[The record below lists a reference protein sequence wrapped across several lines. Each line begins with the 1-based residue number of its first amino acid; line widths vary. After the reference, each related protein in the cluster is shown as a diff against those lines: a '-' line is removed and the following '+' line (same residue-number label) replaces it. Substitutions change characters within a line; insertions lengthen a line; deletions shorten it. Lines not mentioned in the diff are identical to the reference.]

1 MTGLA
6 HSVRERATEQDQ
18 DAADEPHPDDERGQ
32 PEHEAFPAGG
42 GGEKVHYDGI
52 VPEAQPTPDA
62 NYSSGNDYIVEFLG
76 YRFSFGGADFEGRVV
91 AAAVKLG
98 VVETPCL
105 DEDETADLVTLAAQ
119 GIVDDPCSRLGRYL
133 VRNWERLSLVEGE
146 SLVYWLRKLIFRG
159 AWLDHQV
166 KRGALEVAWDENEAE
181 FAYQHPGG
189 GGRPLLELAPV
200 PSWHELQFK
209 P

>member
-1 MTGLA
+1 MTRLA
-6 HSVRERATEQDQ
+6 HGGRERAPEQDG
-18 DAADEPHPDDERGQ
+18 DAPEETDADDRGRKPDDQ
-32 PEHEAFPAGG
+32 VLPAD
-42 GGEKVHYDGI
+42 GGENVHYHGI
-52 VPEAQPTPDA
+52 VPESLPGPDA

-76 YRFSFGGADFEGRVV
+76 YRFSFGAGDFEGRVV

-98 VVETPCL
+98 VVETPEL
-105 DEDETADLVTLAAQ
+105 DEEATDDLVALAAQ
-119 GIVDDPCSRLGRYL
+119 GVIDDPTSRLGRYL
-133 VRNWERLSLVEGE
+133 VRNWERVSLVEGE

-166 KRGALEVAWDENEAE
+166 KRGALEVVWDDTEAE

-200 PSWHELQFK
+200 PSWHELQYK
-209 P
+209 Q

>member
-6 HSVRERATEQDQ
+6 HGHHERASEQDQ
-18 DAADEPHPDDERGQ
+18 DARDEPRADHERRQEHDPTLNIRGGQ
-32 PEHEAFPAGG
+32 
-42 GGEKVHYDGI
+42 KSHYSEI
-52 VPEAQPTPDA
+52 VPDSLPAPDA
-62 NYSSGNDYIVEFLG
+62 NYSSGSDYVVEFLG
-76 YRFSFGGADFEGRVV
+76 YHFSFGGADFEGRVV
-91 AAAVKLG
+91 SAAVKLG
-98 VVETPCL
+98 VVETSGL
-105 DEDETADLVTLAAQ
+105 EEEEIEDLVTLAAQ
-119 GIVDDPCSRLGRYL
+119 GMIAAPASRLGRYL
-133 VRNWERLSLVEGE
+133 VRNWERVSLVDGE

-166 KRGALEVAWDENEAE
+166 KRGALDVVWDEDDAE

-200 PSWHELQFK
+200 PSWHELQFR

>member
-1 MTGLA
+1 MARFA
-6 HSVRERATEQDQ
+6 HRFRERTAEQDQ
-18 DAADEPHPDDERGQ
+18 DAAHEPGPDDERGQ
-32 PEHEAFPAGG
+32 PDHEAFPAGG

-52 VPEAQPTPDA
+52 VPEAPTPDS
-62 NYSSGNDYIVEFLG
+62 NYTSGNDYIVEFLG
-76 YRFSFGGADFEGRVV
+76 YRFSFGGTDFEGRVV

-98 VVETPCL
+98 VVETPAL
-105 DEDETADLVTLAAQ
+105 DEDETADLVALAAQ
-119 GIVDDPCSRLGRYL
+119 GVVDEPCSRLGRYL
-133 VRNWERLSLVEGE
+133 VRNWERVSLVEGE

-166 KRGALEVAWDENEAE
+166 KRGALEVAWDDAEAE

>member
-1 MTGLA
+1 MPRLA
-6 HSVRERATEQDQ
+6 HGRRERPPEQDE
-18 DAADEPHPDDERGQ
+18 DAG
-32 PEHEAFPAGG
+32 HEAGADDQGGHQNHEALPTG
-42 GGEKVHYDGI
+42 GGEDVHYHGI
-52 VPEAQPTPDA
+52 VPESLPSPDA

-76 YRFSFGGADFEGRVV
+76 YRFSFGAADFEGRVV

-98 VVETPCL
+98 VVETSEL
-105 DEDETADLVTLAAQ
+105 DEDETEDLVSLAAQ
-119 GIVDDPCSRLGRYL
+119 GMIEEPASRLGRYL
-133 VRNWERLSLVEGE
+133 VRNWERVSLVDGE

-166 KRGALEVAWDENEAE
+166 KRSALEVVWDEGEAE

-200 PSWHELQFK
+200 PSWHELQYK

>member
-1 MTGLA
+1 MSRLA
-6 HSVRERATEQDQ
+6 H
-18 DAADEPHPDDERGQ
+18 
-32 PEHEAFPAGG
+32 G
-42 GGEKVHYDGI
+42 GGEGSPEEDEHRADQPDAHDRCRQPEDEVLPGVGGERVHYHGI
-52 VPEAQPTPDA
+52 VPESVPAPDA
-62 NYSSGNDYIVEFLG
+62 NYSSGNDYVVEFLG
-76 YRFSFGGADFEGRVV
+76 YHFSFGAADFEGRVV

-98 VVETPCL
+98 VVETPEL
-105 DEDETADLVTLAAQ
+105 DEEETDDLVTLAAQ
-119 GIVDDPCSRLGRYL
+119 GVIDEPASRLGRYL
-133 VRNWERLSLVEGE
+133 VRNWERVSLVDGE

-166 KRGALEVAWDENEAE
+166 KRGALEVVWDDGEAE

-200 PSWHELQFK
+200 PSWHELQFR

>member
-1 MTGLA
+1 MTRLA
-6 HSVRERATEQDQ
+6 QRLCECAPEEDEDSRDEARTDDRGRQPQDEVLP
-18 DAADEPHPDDERGQ
+18 AGRGQ
-32 PEHEAFPAGG
+32 NL
-42 GGEKVHYDGI
+42 HYDEI
-52 VPEAQPTPDA
+52 VPESVPAPDA

-76 YRFSFGGADFEGRVV
+76 YRFSFGAEDFEGRVV

-98 VVETPCL
+98 VVETPGL
-105 DEDETADLVTLAAQ
+105 DDEATDDLVALAAQ
-119 GIVDDPCSRLGRYL
+119 GVIEEPGSRLGRYL
-133 VRNWERLSLVEGE
+133 VRNWDRVSLVEGE

-166 KRGALEVAWDENEAE
+166 KRGALEVVWDDGEAE

-200 PSWHELQFK
+200 PSWHELQFR